1 AQEESGGDPYQYNP
15 SEKMFLP
22 TPEQAS
28 LLKFTD
34 IPPGNHTGVQGY
46 SVPIYTIKGKDFSI
60 PISINYHGMGIKIDE
75 LASSSGLGWSL
86 SIGGISLSED
96 VRGE

>member
-1 AQEESGGDPYQYNP
+1 
-15 SEKMFLP
+15 
-22 TPEQAS
+22 S

-96 VRGE
+96 VRGERDQGSVTRLNYPDPFDFDPFYDTYN